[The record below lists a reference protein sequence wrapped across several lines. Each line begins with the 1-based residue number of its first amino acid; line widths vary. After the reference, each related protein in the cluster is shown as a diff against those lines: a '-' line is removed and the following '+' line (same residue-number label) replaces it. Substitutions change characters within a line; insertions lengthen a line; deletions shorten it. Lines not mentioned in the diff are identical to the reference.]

1 MVEQQFI
8 ELVNQNQ
15 GIVIKVCKLYCSD
28 REMQRDLYQE
38 VVLQLWKAF
47 PKFRAEAKPSTWI
60 YQIALNTVISD
71 YRRNKKVG
79 QKVELDEVFFEIPDD
94 DTNAE
99 QQEQIDWL
107 NKAINVLN
115 DTEKAI
121 LMLYLEDKTHDEIAE
136 IIGISNGNVRVK
148 LHRIQERLKKLKNE
162 TMLWN

>member
-94 DTNAE
+94 DTNTE

>member
-1 MVEQQFI
+1 
-8 ELVNQNQ
+8 
-15 GIVIKVCKLYCSD
+15 
-28 REMQRDLYQE
+28 MQRDLYQE

-79 QKVELDEVFFEIPDD
+79 QKVELNEVFFEIPDD